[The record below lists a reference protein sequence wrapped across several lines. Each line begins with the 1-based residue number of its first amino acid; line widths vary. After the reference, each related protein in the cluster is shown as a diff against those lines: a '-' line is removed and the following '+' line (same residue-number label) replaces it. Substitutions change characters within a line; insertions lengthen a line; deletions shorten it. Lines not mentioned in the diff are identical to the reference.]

1 MMTLLKK
8 IKTLFAEA
16 QVRAYLVG
24 LKLLVLAGDGYVKKL
39 LLIPRI

>member
-1 MMTLLKK
+1 MMALLKK

-24 LKLLVLAGDGYVKKL
+24 LKLLVLTGDGDVKKL
-39 LLIPRI
+39 LLIPMI